1 MDTKLK
7 TAFSR
12 IGGKSKLADKIIS
25 VMPSHNKYVE
35 AFIGGG
41 SVFLSKPLVNENV
54 INDLDTD
61 IYHLWTDLRDVE
73 KIDFAFDKDN
83 INRETFHRLKEQK
96 EFANITDRLFRNL
109 YLSKISFGAKRE
121 TYGFKTPD
129 KRKFYPHKYIKNNLK
144 NFQYKLGKTTIHNM
158 DYKEIIKLYDSEDTL
173 FYLDPP
179 YSQQAKM
186 WKYNTPKMDMK
197 EFIDILKGIKGKF
210 IVSYD
215 VADIEQF
222 KDFFITEVD
231 TIYSYQHKAIKDK
244 KKKEVLITN
253 YEIK

>member
-12 IGGKSKLADKIIS
+12 IGGKSRLAEKIIS

-41 SVFLSKPLVNENV
+41 SVFLSKPLVAENV
-54 INDLDTD
+54 INDLETD

-73 KIDFAFDKDN
+73 KIEFSFDKDN
-83 INRETFHRLKEQK
+83 VNKETFYRLKAQK
-96 EFANITDRLFRNL
+96 EFENITDRLFRNL

-121 TYGFKTPD
+121 TYGFSENN
-129 KRKFYPHKYIKNNLK
+129 RVFYGHKYIKNNLK

-186 WKYNTPKMDMK
+186 WKYNTPKMDM
-197 EFIDILKGIKGKF
+197 EDFINTLKGIKGKF

-215 VADIEQF
+215 IADIEQF

-231 TIYSYQHKAIKDK
+231 TIYSYQHKTIKDK